1 MAQGDKLSR
10 RTLRSP
16 LGRVRGLGAAKDG
29 VHHWW
34 VQRVTAVALVPL
46 TLWFVASLLV
56 LTGASHG
63 EVALWAARPH
73 NAVLLLALIGAT
85 FWHGALGLQVV
96 IEDYIHGEGTRLAA
110 TLAMKAAMLLL
121 ALFAAFAVLK
131 VAL

>member
-1 MAQGDKLSR
+1 MARDGKLSQ

-16 LGRVRGLGAAKDG
+16 LGRVRGLGAAKEG

-34 VQRVTAVALVPL
+34 AQRVTALALVPL

-56 LTGASHG
+56 LAGASHG

-96 IEDYIHGEGTRLAA
+96 IEDYIHAEGARLAA
-110 TLAMKAAMLLL
+110 MLAMKAAMLLAGL
-121 ALFAAFAVLK
+121 SAALAVLK